1 LVRRVDDDTANA
13 RKSNLVGEKVVTNSS
28 LVAQNFH
35 MLFIN
40 PGHVRFAVFLSCGA
54 FIELCKRRGRRP
66 MRIRPLPLP
75 PPSPPSSV
83 RRPREELASY
93 SSPEFSRSLSSS
105 NVNNNNN
112 NNNNNSEPIQCRFCF
127 GTDLGDMI
135 SPCNCSGSAGHVHAR
150 CLRHWQSV
158 SLQNSGNTG
167 ARNKTFSLFL
177 FLFRVLKLS
186 FEILSLTLSLSLF
199 VLLPYIHIY
208 HRHRTQ
214 KRGAEC
220 AKRRLRTYR
229 DGLDGNGYWSG
240 SRRRRRIERTNIST
254 RGETRF

>member
-1 LVRRVDDDTANA
+1 MLLLLSQARVRRVGDDTANA
-13 RKSNLVGEKVVTNSS
+13 RKSNLVTLRKS
-28 LVAQNFH
+28 LQIPRHTELQNIH

-75 PPSPPSSV
+75 PPSPPSSFP
-83 RRPREELASY
+83 RREELASY

-105 NVNNNNN
+105 NV

-135 SPCNCSGSAGHVHAR
+135 SPCNCSGSAGYVHAR

-167 ARNKTFSLFL
+167 ARKTN
-177 FLFRVLKLS
+177 
-186 FEILSLTLSLSLF
+186 LSLSLS
-199 VLLPYIHIY
+199 L
-208 HRHRTQ
+208 
-214 KRGAEC
+214 
-220 AKRRLRTYR
+220 
-229 DGLDGNGYWSG
+229 
-240 SRRRRRIERTNIST
+240 SRADAL
-254 RGETRF
+254 F

>member
-1 LVRRVDDDTANA
+1 
-13 RKSNLVGEKVVTNSS
+13 
-28 LVAQNFH
+28 
-35 MLFIN
+35 
-40 PGHVRFAVFLSCGA
+40 
-54 FIELCKRRGRRP
+54 

-75 PPSPPSSV
+75 PPSNPPSSSV
-83 RRPREELASY
+83 PPRPREELASY
-93 SSPEFSRSLSSS
+93 SSPEFSRSFSSS
-105 NVNNNNN
+105 NVNNNN

-167 ARNKTFSLFL
+167 ARNKTFSLSL
-177 FLFRVLKLS
+177 FLCRALKLS
-186 FEILSLTLSLSLF
+186 FEILSLTLSISLSYYHI
-199 VLLPYIHIY
+199 YIHIY

-229 DGLDGNGYWSG
+229 DGLDGNGCWSG

>member
-1 LVRRVDDDTANA
+1 VVRRVDNDTAKVKP
-13 RKSNLVGEKVVTNSS
+13 RHVEKVVTNSS
-28 LVAQNFH
+28 RHAELQNIH

-75 PPSPPSSV
+75 PPSPPSSFPP
-83 RRPREELASY
+83 RREELASY

-105 NVNNNNN
+105 NTNNN

-135 SPCNCSGSAGHVHAR
+135 SPCNCSGSAGYVHAR

-167 ARNKTFSLFL
+167 ARKTN
-177 FLFRVLKLS
+177 
-186 FEILSLTLSLSLF
+186 LSLSLS
-199 VLLPYIHIY
+199 LS
-208 HRHRTQ
+208 R
-214 KRGAEC
+214 AE
-220 AKRRLRTYR
+220 AL
-229 DGLDGNGYWSG
+229 
-240 SRRRRRIERTNIST
+240 
-254 RGETRF
+254 F

>member
-1 LVRRVDDDTANA
+1 
-13 RKSNLVGEKVVTNSS
+13 
-28 LVAQNFH
+28 

-75 PPSPPSSV
+75 PPSSPPSSSV
-83 RRPREELASY
+83 PSRPREELASY
-93 SSPEFSRSLSSS
+93 SSPEFSRSFSSS
-105 NVNNNNN
+105 NVVN

-167 ARNKTFSLFL
+167 ARNKTFSF
-177 FLFRVLKLS
+177 
-186 FEILSLTLSLSLF
+186 SLSRAEALF
-199 VLLPYIHIY
+199 
-208 HRHRTQ
+208 
-214 KRGAEC
+214 
-220 AKRRLRTYR
+220 
-229 DGLDGNGYWSG
+229 
-240 SRRRRRIERTNIST
+240 
-254 RGETRF
+254 